1 MKKIG
6 GATVCYIISVLLVIG
21 FAVNTLIDYSRYNA
35 TLNSAPFS
43 LWIWVNAICY
53 LLPGAIALV
62 IGLVIGKRRKANKEK
77 E

>member
-43 LWIWVNAICY
+43 LWIWVNAIIF
-53 LLPGAIALV
+53 LFPAAIVFV
-62 IGLVIGKRRKANKEK
+62 IGLMIRKKARKS
-77 E
+77 

>member
-1 MKKIG
+1 MKKKY
-6 GATVCYIISVLLVIG
+6 GAVVCYIISALLVIG

-53 LLPGAIALV
+53 VLPAAIALIV
-62 IGLVIGKRRKANKEK
+62 GLILGKKAKKSKENA
-77 E
+77 